1 MKKKVIITESQL
13 KTIVKRLN
21 ENEQATMIVKA
32 IADDLLMNYEPAL
45 ATVNDGL
52 EYNHKAIITKKVD
65 GDKLSASAL
74 FDYLT
79 TKYPKVTDEFI
90 QQIITDW
97 YNGVLNGTNY
107 NLSKTTKFM

>member
-13 KTIVKRLN
+13 KTIVNRLN
-21 ENEQATMIVKA
+21 ENEQAAVITKS

-45 ATVNDGL
+45 ATVNTGL

-74 FDYLT
+74 FDYMT
-79 TKYPKVTDEFI
+79 SKYPKVTDEFI
-90 QQIITDW
+90 KQVITDW
-97 YNGVLNGTNY
+97 YNGVLDGKNY
-107 NLSKTTKFM
+107 RLSKTAKFM